1 MNLTQIEAAYTAN
14 LNEKLS
20 YCIVNIEKAMINN
33 YRQIKD
39 NKNFQMFEMNV
50 NRYSNNF
57 GRNYKE
63 DMINQIKKRYAENW
77 DITYFPENK
86 RTNSH
91 FLFHYKGKP
100 SSYAEHIVLGEVI
113 IANNEKS
120 EPLDR
125 TKMLDL
131 RT

>member
-1 MNLTQIEAAYTAN
+1 VL
-14 LNEKLS
+14 
-20 YCIVNIEKAMINN
+20 
-33 YRQIKD
+33 
-39 NKNFQMFEMNV
+39 FNV
-50 NRYSNNF
+50 LLRSDKSDSSPTTRVGVF
-57 GRNYKE
+57 S
-63 DMINQIKKRYAENW
+63 DTDIKKRYAENW